1 MTNGETSETKL
12 NQTSQK
18 PVLKR
23 KVVKIN
29 SFRELRVYQAG
40 IDALMKIFEISKTFP
55 KEEIYS
61 MTNQTCRAS
70 RSVCANTGE
79 AWRRRRYKAAFI
91 AKLNDSETE
100 ATETQVWLD
109 LALRSG
115 CITQEFNE
123 EMFMEYESII
133 SQLVVMINQPEK
145 WVIETQK

>member
-1 MTNGETSETKL
+1 M
-12 NQTSQK
+12 
-18 PVLKR
+18 
-23 KVVKIN
+23 KIN

-55 KEEIYS
+55 IDEIYS

-115 CITQEFNE
+115 YITQEFNE

>member
-1 MTNGETSETKL
+1 M
-12 NQTSQK
+12 
-18 PVLKR
+18 
-23 KVVKIN
+23 KIN
-29 SFRELRVYQAG
+29 SFRELRVYQAA
-40 IDALMKIFEISKTFP
+40 IDASMKIFEITKTFP

-61 MTNQTCRAS
+61 MTNQIRRAS
-70 RSVCANTGE
+70 RSVCANIGE

-115 CITQEFNE
+115 YITQEFNE